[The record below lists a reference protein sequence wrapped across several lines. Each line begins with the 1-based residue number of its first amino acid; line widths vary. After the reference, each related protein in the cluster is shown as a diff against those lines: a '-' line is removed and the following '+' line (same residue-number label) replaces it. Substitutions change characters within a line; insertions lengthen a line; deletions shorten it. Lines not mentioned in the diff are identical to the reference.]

1 MGLSGRPGWISAA
14 ERRAGVEEWTGG
26 MQEAFTGGG
35 IYGPERINALFG
47 EMQGDV
53 GQALGGIP
61 QMAAPTVGGAQ
72 QYGMGAMG
80 MAGRGA
86 AIQAGHAAQGLEGLS
101 PAARASA
108 MARISQGAGAQMGQA
123 GVQGMMQGGQWMQ
136 QAGMAN
142 LGAAQQRQ
150 QALMQERQ
158 GQRQMF
164 GSAVERDWRTQQ
176 YIAQMGYNYRQ
187 QVYNQM
193 LGQQSNTQRWMDT
206 LGGALDLRDQIF
218 GDPEEVIGAVAG
230 GGGG

>member
-1 MGLSGRPGWISAA
+1 MGLSSRPGWLSSA

-26 MQEAFTGGG
+26 MQDVFTGGG
-35 IYGPERINALFG
+35 IYGPERINALFN
-47 EMQGDV
+47 QGQGNI
-53 GQALGGIP
+53 GQALGDVP
-61 QMAAPTVGGAQ
+61 QMNAPSVGGAQ

-86 AIQAGHAAQGLEGLS
+86 AIQAGHASQGLEGLS

-142 LGAAQQRQ
+142 LGASQQRQ

-158 GQRQMF
+158 GQRGMF
-164 GSAVERDWRTQQ
+164 ESALERDWRTQQ
-176 YIAQMGYNYRQ
+176 YVAQMGYNYRQ

-193 LGQQSNTQRWMDT
+193 LGQKSPWEAI
-206 LGGALDLRDQIF
+206 LGYGKQAADIV
-218 GDPEEVIGAVAG
+218 GSATG
-230 GGGG
+230 GGGNGGGAEAAMMGV